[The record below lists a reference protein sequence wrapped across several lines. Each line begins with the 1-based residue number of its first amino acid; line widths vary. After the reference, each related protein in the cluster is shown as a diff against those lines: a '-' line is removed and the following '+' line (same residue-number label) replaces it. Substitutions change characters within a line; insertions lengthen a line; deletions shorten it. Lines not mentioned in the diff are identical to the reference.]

1 MGTITVC
8 DIRILKYISKFRV
21 KVGKIYKR
29 CQFGDKSYQI
39 KTNQVHKFGNLTL
52 TRYNSKLSNMSFDKK
67 KNPLQDG
74 KNIGYMNGLWLNK
87 TLREQESWTAKD
99 IEKRTELLVKKAI
112 QLFSFNSEN

>member
-1 MGTITVC
+1 MKDEKKVVKKGVVFTFGRFNPPTTGHAKLV
-8 DIRILKYISKFRV
+8 DKLKKASS
-21 KVGKIYKR
+21 G
-29 CQFGDKSYQI
+29 G
-39 KTNQVHKFGNLTL
+39 
-52 TRYNSKLSNMSFDKK
+52 YNVLLFTSHSNDKK